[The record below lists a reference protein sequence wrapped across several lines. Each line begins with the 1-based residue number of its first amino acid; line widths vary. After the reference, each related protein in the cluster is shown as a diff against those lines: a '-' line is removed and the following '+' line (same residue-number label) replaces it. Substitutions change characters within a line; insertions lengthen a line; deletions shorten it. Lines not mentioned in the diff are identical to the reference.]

1 MRALRCRRI
10 TSERKTSTSHA
21 DPIADPLTNEG
32 IEPRRGRGGTRGRC
46 GIETLRVPRGL
57 KPARTHL
64 PWRVAGGTDQTHPWR
79 VAGDNRSDSSVSC
92 CWRQGSD
99 SSVACC

>member
-32 IEPRRGRGGTRGRC
+32 IEPRRGRGGTRGPPWGRC
-46 GIETLRVPRGL
+46 GNAAASRPCASRV
-57 KPARTHL
+57 
-64 PWRVAGGTDQTHPWR
+64 D
-79 VAGDNRSDSSVSC
+79 
-92 CWRQGSD
+92 
-99 SSVACC
+99 